1 VVNVDLLQ
9 LRYFMQVADLRS
21 FTKAAAALHI
31 AQPAITRH
39 VRLLEDELGVQLLY
53 RHSRG
58 AEPTEAGRQL
68 RMGAQAIFR
77 LLEQTRADVIASS
90 AVVSGSLRI
99 GFPPSMGDLLLGDVI
114 GTFRSRHPN
123 VELSLQE
130 GYSHAMRD
138 ALLGDRLD
146 LAFITGQDVNPLLA
160 TTHLYDE
167 QIWLMEPLPAD
178 GKPRRRKRYQLA
190 DVARRAL
197 IQPSRANT
205 LRQMLDEQ
213 AARWKLTLNVVVEAE
228 ALHLIKDLV
237 RRGVGSHLSPYSAV
251 VRGIERGAFIGGPV
265 DGLSVSRFLVR
276 RVDRPVSLALT
287 RFQEILTARLAVI
300 RDTAK
305 GAVVLPGA
313 PDAARLARRT
323 PQPRTSNKA
332 SISTAT
338 P

>member
-1 VVNVDLLQ
+1 MDLVQ
-9 LRYFMQVADLRS
+9 LRYFVQVVDLRS

-31 AQPAITRH
+31 AQPAITRQMH
-39 VRLLEDELGVQLLY
+39 LLEDELGVQLLY

-114 GTFRSRHPN
+114 GTFRARHPN

-146 LAFITGQDVNPLLA
+146 LAFITGHDTNPLLM

-167 QIWLMEPLPAD
+167 QIWLMEPPAAS
-178 GKPRRRKRYQLA
+178 GKPQRKKRYRLT
-190 DVARRAL
+190 DVASRDL
-197 IQPSRANT
+197 IQPSRTNT
-205 LRQMLDEQ
+205 LRQMLDDQ
-213 AARWKLTLNVVVEAE
+213 AARQKLALKVVVEAE

-251 VRGIERGAFIGGPV
+251 VRGIERGAFVGGPV

-287 RFQEILTARLAVI
+287 RFQEILTARLAEI
-300 RDTAK
+300 HQTAR

-313 PDAARLARRT
+313 GDGRRARSRGA
-323 PQPRTSNKA
+323 
-332 SISTAT
+332 
-338 P
+338 

>member
-1 VVNVDLLQ
+1 MDLLQ

-39 VRLLEDELGVQLLY
+39 VHLLEDELGVQLLY

-99 GFPPSMGDLLLGDVI
+99 GFPPSMGDLLLADVL

-146 LAFITGQDVNPLLA
+146 LAFITGPNVNPLLV

-167 QIWLMEPLPAD
+167 QIWLMEPPAAD
-178 GKPRRRKRYQLA
+178 GKPRRKKRYQLP
-190 DVARRAL
+190 DVASRAL

-205 LRQMLDEQ
+205 LRQMLDDQ
-213 AARWKLTLNVVVEAE
+213 AARQKLTLKVVVEAE

-287 RFQEILTARLAVI
+287 RFQEILTGRLAEI
-300 RDTAK
+300 HKTAK
-305 GAVVLPGA
+305 GAVVLPGVPVA
-313 PDAARLARRT
+313 GGQTRRKPLPRAARGA
-323 PQPRTSNKA
+323 
-332 SISTAT
+332 
-338 P
+338 